1 MKHGVRR
8 PRPRRTFPRSFPSLE
23 TLAAAPK
30 IGVRRPSRAGGIGPD
45 EPAHGQSSS
54 AGRRSRLVGGARGV
68 QRHGGRARPR
78 QPCVHR
84 VGVMASNVYG
94 GLASGFHQVQ
104 AVNPTPG
111 LRVNSGD
118 GAPPNVPLLRRLMF
132 GAAPRQALGAKVC
145 AFGGA
150 PERSRSRLGNWPR
163 RVAGADSRPRPPGH
177 RHVAAVE
184 GI

>member
-1 MKHGVRR
+1 MKQGVRR
-8 PRPRRTFPRSFPSLE
+8 SRPRRRFPRSFPSWIRWPRRLR
-23 TLAAAPK
+23 LAF
-30 IGVRRPSRAGGIGPD
+30 RRPSGAGGIGPD

-84 VGVMASNVYG
+84 VEVMASNVYG

-104 AVNPTPG
+104 AVNPTAG

-132 GAAPRQALGAKVC
+132 GAALRQALGAKVR